1 MPLHLLEKEATLSI
15 IIDAHEDIAW
25 GTLCF
30 GRNYLN
36 SAYAIRRAEEHGPV
50 DAVTGV
56 AMLGLREWLRGGVAV
71 IGATLF
77 TPPERRRT
85 SSIEPHYSD
94 SDEAHALASRQIEIY
109 ERMAEQSGQIKLIR
123 TRADLE
129 AVLKTWAGFDPSLP
143 EDPQRD
149 ERLIGLVYLIEGGDS
164 IREPAEVEWW
174 YERGVRLIGPAW
186 SGTQYCGGTGE
197 PGPLTSA
204 GVELLRHMR
213 PFNLVLD
220 LSHMDEWAFFQALD
234 QYDGP
239 IIASHSN
246 PRMLTNNTNR
256 HLSDEMI
263 KALIQHDGVIGT
275 LIFNKFLLKGWET
288 GDAKDAA
295 TVETVV
301 TVIDHVC
308 QIAGDARHAAIGT
321 DFDGGYGMKSTPA
334 GFDTV
339 ADLQIIAPE
348 LERRGYSIADV
359 ELIMNGNWL
368 RVLRGA
374 LG

>member
-1 MPLHLLEKEATLSI
+1 LSI

-30 GRNYLN
+30 GRDYLN
-36 SAYAIRRAEEHGPV
+36 SAYDIRRYEENGSV
-50 DAVTGV
+50 EAINGV
-56 AMLGLREWLRGGVAV
+56 AMLGLPEWLRGGIAV

-85 SSIEPHYSD
+85 SLLEQHYSD
-94 SDEAHALASRQIEIY
+94 ADEAHALALRQIEIY

-123 TRADLE
+123 NRMDLE
-129 AVLKTWAGFDPSLP
+129 AVLKTWEGFDPSLP
-143 EDPQRD
+143 EDQKRD
-149 ERLIGLVYLIEGGDS
+149 ERQIGLVYLIEGGDS

-186 SGTQYCGGTGE
+186 AGTQYCGGTAE
-197 PGPLTSA
+197 PGPLTAA
-204 GVELLRHMR
+204 GVDLLKHMR

-220 LSHMDEWAFFQALD
+220 LSHMDEPAFFQSLD
-234 QYDGP
+234 LYDGP

-263 KALIQHDGVIGT
+263 KALVQHDGVIGT

-288 GDAKDAA
+288 GDAKEAA
-295 TVETVV
+295 TVEIVV
-301 TVIDHVC
+301 AAIDHVC

-321 DFDGGYGMKSTPA
+321 DFDGGFGMKSTPA

-348 LERRGYSIADV
+348 LERRGYSVADV
-359 ELIMNGNWL
+359 ELIMNGNWVRML
-368 RVLRGA
+368 KVA

>member
-1 MPLHLLEKEATLSI
+1 MPI
-15 IIDAHEDIAW
+15 IVDAHEDIAW
-25 GTLCF
+25 NTLCL
-30 GRNYLN
+30 GRNYLD
-36 SAYAIRRAEEHGPV
+36 SAYNIRRAEADGSAE
-50 DAVTGV
+50 AVTGV
-56 AMLGLREWLRGGVAV
+56 AMLGLPEWLKGGVAV

-77 TPPERRRT
+77 TPPERRR
-85 SSIEPHYSD
+85 SSLLEQYYRNVN
-94 SDEAHALASRQIEIY
+94 EAHELAQRQIEIY
-109 ERMAEQSGQIKLIR
+109 ERMAEQSDQIKLIR

-129 AVLKTWAGFDPSLP
+129 AVLKTWEGFDPALA

-149 ERLIGLVYLIEGGDS
+149 ERQIGLIYLIEGGDS
-164 IREPAEVEWW
+164 IREPAEVAWW

-186 SGTQYCGGTGE
+186 VGTQYCGGTGE
-197 PGPLTSA
+197 PGPLTAA
-204 GVELLRHMR
+204 GVELLKHMR

-220 LSHMDEWAFFQALD
+220 LSHMDERSFFQALD

-246 PRMLTNNTNR
+246 PRALTNNTNR

-263 KALIQHDGVIGT
+263 KALVQHDGVIGT
-275 LIFNKFLLKGWET
+275 VIFNKFLLKGWET

-301 TVIDHVC
+301 TAIDHVC
-308 QIAGDARHAAIGT
+308 QNAGDAQHAGIGT
-321 DFDGGYGMKSTPA
+321 DFDGGFGMKSAPA

-339 ADLQIIAPE
+339 ADLQIIAPA
-348 LERRGYSIADV
+348 LERRGYAAADV
-359 ELIMNGNWL
+359 ELIMTGNWL
-368 RVLRGA
+368 RALRRA